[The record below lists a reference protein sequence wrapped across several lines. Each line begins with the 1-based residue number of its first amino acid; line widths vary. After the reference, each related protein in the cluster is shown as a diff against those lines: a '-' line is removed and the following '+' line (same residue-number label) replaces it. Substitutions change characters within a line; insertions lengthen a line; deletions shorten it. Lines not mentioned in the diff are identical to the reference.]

1 MTALFILAVT
11 LTIGI
16 SALCSV
22 LEAMILSTTV
32 AEIESLKQKHPAA
45 GKLLEKFKTE
55 MEETSSAILSL
66 NTVANTSG
74 CSAIAFIAA
83 MAFKELDPVHI
94 SIALTLAVLVFSE
107 IIPKNLGV
115 VYRKSL
121 QPYLVYPLWV
131 ICFVMTP
138 LSKLCKITIRM
149 IVSEQEEDEESAKE
163 KSEEEIILL
172 AEKSAKD
179 GNLSL
184 KEKDIINNALQLDDI
199 EIRDLMTPRTV
210 VTALDE
216 KLTVEEVCNDFRN
229 IPFARIPVYKENI
242 DNVIGIVRR
251 RDLLTAKAND
261 EDNKTVG
268 ELTTDAVFVPEHGKL
283 ADALQVFL
291 KKQQQLGIV
300 VDEFGS
306 IAGVISME
314 DIIEH
319 IIGQEI
325 FEKDDPAIDMRELAR
340 RKQLATKKRLSRK
353 INIASIK

>member
-1 MTALFILAVT
+1 MSAIFILSVI

-32 AEIESLKQKHPAA
+32 AEIEALKLKHKRA
-45 GKLLEKFKTE
+45 GNLLERFKTE

-66 NTVANTSG
+66 NTIANTAG
-74 CSAIAFIAA
+74 VSAITSIAA
-83 MAFKELDPVHI
+83 TAHPDWRPLYLSI
-94 SIALTLAVLVFSE
+94 SLTVGVLLFSE

-115 VYRKSL
+115 IYRTSL
-121 QPYLVYPLWV
+121 QPILVYPLWL
-131 ICFVMTP
+131 ISFFMTP
-138 LSKLCKITIRM
+138 LSKLCKITIRL
-149 IVSEQEEDEESAKE
+149 IVSDSDDDSAKE

-179 GNLSL
+179 GNLSTE
-184 KEKDIINNALQLDDI
+184 EKDIINNALQLDDI
-199 EIRDLMTPRTV
+199 EVRDLMTPRTV

-216 KLTVEEVCNDFRN
+216 KSTIEEVCNDFKN
-229 IPFARIPVYKENI
+229 IPFARIPVYRDNI

-261 EDNKTVG
+261 EDEKLVS
-268 ELTTDAVFVPEHGKL
+268 ELTTDALYIPENGKL
-283 ADALQVFL
+283 SDALKEFL

-306 IAGVISME
+306 ISGVISME

-340 RKQLATKKRLSRK
+340 RKQIATKKRLNRQNATS
-353 INIASIK
+353 NQAA